1 VYICSFLDAVLSFR
15 NILYLFQVV
24 VSSEGLE
31 DNFTLGLA
39 ALLGGDFAFL
49 PHKTKLRKV
58 APVDWCGDSKKNAI
72 PNCTFSLY
80 LRVKFFM
87 PSLRGVRYV
96 SAHRTYLYQER
107 RAELITVPFG
117 SIILYNSFVIYCTA
131 LTNFLYFFMSHN
143 YLYKNNKLKER
154 ESNTESN
161 SLWLLDATKNACCI
175 ILYPE
180 KALAVR

>member
-1 VYICSFLDAVLSFR
+1 MLHRAVLWTLTNISEVLTTSIVTPCPDYMCNISEGTCHSENLKFDLNFFIFLLWKSTVYICSFLDAVLSFR

-72 PNCTFSLY
+72 PNCTFTLY

-96 SAHRTYLYQER
+96 SAHHTYLYQER
-107 RAELITVPFG
+107 RAK
-117 SIILYNSFVIYCTA
+117 S
-131 LTNFLYFFMSHN
+131 
-143 YLYKNNKLKER
+143 
-154 ESNTESN
+154 
-161 SLWLLDATKNACCI
+161 
-175 ILYPE
+175 
-180 KALAVR
+180 